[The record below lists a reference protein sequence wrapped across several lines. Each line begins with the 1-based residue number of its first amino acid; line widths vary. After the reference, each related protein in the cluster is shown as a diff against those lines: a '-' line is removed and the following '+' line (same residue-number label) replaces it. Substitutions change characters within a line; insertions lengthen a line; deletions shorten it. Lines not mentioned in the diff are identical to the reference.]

1 MTVQQCRR
9 LYPAEDD
16 PGSLRVELSQQGVS
30 AQGVAIVATD
40 SPKYG
45 DRERPVRIVIS
56 KTQAAALGRR
66 LLAMVDEL

>member
-30 AQGVAIVATD
+30 A
-40 SPKYG
+40 
-45 DRERPVRIVIS
+45 
-56 KTQAAALGRR
+56 
-66 LLAMVDEL
+66 